1 MEVNVGYMYYDSGL
15 MALGGLGIGV
25 SYFLIFALLSPF
37 IAGLLWT
44 FGVHM
49 AKIKEKNYISYYGV
63 ACLCVLPASI
73 FLAISTGLI
82 VQVNSDPRILIFMIS
97 VVFFLLQSFLS
108 ILFAK
113 LILKATW
120 GQSIV
125 TWLTWLVLWFFILVV
140 FWVVMFSY

>member
-1 MEVNVGYMYYDSGL
+1 MNYDSGL
-15 MALGGLGIGV
+15 MALGSIGIGGF
-25 SYFLIFALLSPF
+25 YFLIFALLSPF

-73 FLAISTGLI
+73 FLAISTSVI
-82 VQVNSDPRILIFMIS
+82 DQVNSDPRVLIFFTS
-97 VVFFLLQSFLS
+97 LVFFFWQSFLS

-125 TWLTWLVLWFFILVV
+125 AWLTLLVLWFFILVV